1 MTNPDDVSED
11 EKRRR
16 GERLLDAIF
25 APSGV
30 EETTHESDCFACD
43 LASEIAGSIA
53 AYVHFGTRVRVS
65 RAVET
70 DGWQEPATLDYD
82 EAVPGDTRLDMA
94 YRIAAHELHK
104 KLPGHAPNSEP
115 RKTS

>member
-1 MTNPDDVSED
+1 MNDNDVSED
-11 EKRRR
+11 EKRSR

-65 RAVET
+65 KRVEI
-70 DGWQEPATLDYD
+70 DGWQEPATLDHA
-82 EAVPGDTRLDMA
+82 EAIPGDTRLDMA

-104 KLPGHAPNSEP
+104 KLPGHAPNSPP
-115 RKTS
+115 RRIR